1 MTEFEMATL
10 AVQRMGVLVAAL
22 VGFSQCALIG
32 GGLFMMRRAAI
43 MRDKALDELIR
54 GTRTNHEEVMKN
66 HEEVMKNH
74 EQFMANHK
82 ESMEKIDT
90 NHREAMAK
98 HEESMAALHELI
110 RRTSKAEE

>member
-43 MRDKALDELIR
+43 MRDRALDELIR
-54 GTRTNHEEVMKN
+54 GTRTNTK
-66 HEEVMKNH
+66 K
-74 EQFMANHK
+74 
-82 ESMEKIDT
+82 S
-90 NHREAMAK
+90 
-98 HEESMAALHELI
+98 
-110 RRTSKAEE
+110 

>member
-66 HEEVMKNH
+66 HE
-74 EQFMANHK
+74 QFMANHK
-82 ESMEKIDT
+82 ESMEKIDK